1 MNHSNRNFRVLIA
14 APVLL
19 AVFGSAHRAA
29 VAQSPVASTAGLP
42 LLAQYQPTQ
51 PAQYQPRGAGAPQYG
66 APSQY
71 ASPPQYGSPYGASE
85 PAARVAAA
93 PGTTSGSGP
102 GNSTGGQSGSS
113 GSLIPAAADAE
124 VASTEA
130 VESEGTAGNSLVK
143 RLLQGGILML
153 PLAVCSLV
161 VFALAVERSVALRRG
176 RVIPRPFVRRFTEC
190 VQDGQLSYDE
200 ALEICDEFD
209 CPVAEVFHATVK
221 RWGRPTVEVEQAVMD
236 AGERVADGLR
246 RYLRLFHA
254 VSNVAPLLGL
264 LGTVLGMIEA
274 FESLGSA
281 GSGPPADMLASGI
294 SQALIT
300 TAAGLSVAIPAYL
313 AYIYF
318 SARADRYLVEIDG
331 LCQRVVDSISA
342 EGLQAGATKG
352 SAKRTK
358 RAA

>member
-1 MNHSNRNFRVLIA
+1 MNHPIRKSSLLIA

-19 AVFGSAHRAA
+19 AI
-29 VAQSPVASTAGLP
+29 VATGASP
-42 LLAQYQPTQ
+42 LLAQYQSAP
-51 PAQYQPRGAGAPQYG
+51 YQPSGAGAPQYG
-66 APSQY
+66 
-71 ASPPQYGSPYGASE
+71 PPAQYGSPSQYGTPYGASA

-93 PGTTSGSGP
+93 PAAAGSTSAAG
-102 GNSTGGQSGSS
+102 GGQQGAGGSM
-113 GSLIPAAADAE
+113 IPTSADAE
-124 VASTEA
+124 GAPAEA
-130 VESEGTAGNSLVK
+130 EKAADDAENGAANSLVK
-143 RLLQGGILML
+143 RLRQGGILML
-153 PLAVCSLV
+153 PLALCSLV
-161 VFALAVERSVALRRG
+161 VLALAVERSVALRRG

-236 AGERVADGLR
+236 AGERVADALR

-274 FESLGSA
+274 FESLSST
-281 GSGPPADMLASGI
+281 GSGSPADMLASGI
-294 SQALIT
+294 SEALIT

>member
-1 MNHSNRNFRVLIA
+1 MNHLIRRFRLLLA

-19 AVFGSAHRAA
+19 ALLSCANRAA
-29 VAQSPVASTAGLP
+29 VAQTPLP
-42 LLAQYQPTQ
+42 IGAAPSLLAQFQQGGQGFSAQP
-51 PAQYQPRGAGAPQYG
+51 YAGAP
-66 APSQY
+66 
-71 ASPPQYGSPYGASE
+71 ASAR
-85 PAARVAAA
+85 PAD
-93 PGTTSGSGP
+93 PGSGP
-102 GNSTGGQSGSS
+102 ANEGGP
-113 GSLIPAAADAE
+113 LIPAAPDAE
-124 VASTEA
+124 AAADQEAS
-130 VESEGTAGNSLVK
+130 GGRTASVVD
-143 RLLQGGILML
+143 RLLQGGVLMI
-153 PLAVCSLV
+153 PLAICSLV

-176 RVIPRPFVRRFTEC
+176 RIIPRPFVRRFTEC
-190 VQDGQLSYDE
+190 VQDGQLSYEE

-236 AGERVADGLR
+236 AGERVADALR

-274 FESLGSA
+274 FESLSSGGSNSA
-281 GSGPPADMLASGI
+281 ADMLASGI

-342 EGLQAGATKG
+342 EGLQSGAARG
-352 SAKRTK
+352 SSKRTK